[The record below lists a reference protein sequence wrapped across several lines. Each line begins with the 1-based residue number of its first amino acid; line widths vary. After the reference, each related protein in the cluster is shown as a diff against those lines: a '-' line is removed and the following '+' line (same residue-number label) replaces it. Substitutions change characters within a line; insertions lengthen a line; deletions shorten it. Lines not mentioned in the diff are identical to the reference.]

1 MTVKWLIDSYLWAG
15 FNPLEEGVQKKKE
28 KKEQKK
34 KKNHVSIKWRMNNGG

>member
-15 FNPLEEGVQKKKE
+15 FNPLEEGVQKKKKE

-34 KKNHVSIKWRMNNGG
+34 KSRVN